1 MDRLQQPASAG
12 EYDIGERERQT
23 EHVESCYNIRIHGV
37 EFRFSVSIQDH
48 GSAVDVQ
55 RATAATT
62 ARRSR
67 RQHFLSPIVS
77 DPSG

>member
-23 EHVESCYNIRIHGV
+23 EHVESCYNIGIRGV
-37 EFRFSVSIQDH
+37 EFRYNVSIQDR
-48 GSAVDVQ
+48 GRAVDVQ
-55 RATAATT
+55 RATTATA